1 MLTTSERAQLKRL
14 AEYGKPV
21 HPTACGIEL
30 DRGEFWGRRAD
41 MQALEKLGL
50 VESKLVMHGPR
61 PVPHYTVSAAGHVYL
76 STLAN

>member
-1 MLTTSERAQLKRL
+1 MLTTSERLQLKKL

-41 MQALEKLGL
+41 MLALERLGL
-50 VESKLVMHGPR
+50 VESEMKLLGPR
-61 PVPHYTVSAAGHVYL
+61 PVPHYTVSAAGHAYL
-76 STLAN
+76 ATSAN